1 MHLQGRDDMAR
12 KAKRSTK
19 SAKRTPARK
28 PAKRKAAARKPAAKK
43 KAAKPAARKPV
54 PPHGYRSATPHIV
67 LRGAAQALDFYK
79 AALGAVERMR
89 MATPDGARLMHAEMQ
104 IGDSVIMMSDE
115 FPEMNTGARAPNV
128 LGATTG
134 SIHLYSE
141 QVDELFA
148 RAVAAGMTVLM
159 PLADMFWGDRYCKLR
174 DPFGHQWSIAKQV
187 RKMTPAEIAEA
198 AKAAFAAKA

>member
-1 MHLQGRDDMAR
+1 MAR

-19 SAKRTPARK
+19 SAKRAPARRPAKKKAAARK
-28 PAKRKAAARKPAAKK
+28 PEAKKKAAARKPAA
-43 KAAKPAARKPV
+43 RKSA
-54 PPHGYRSATPHIV
+54 PPYGYRSVTPHIV

-79 AALGAVERMR
+79 VALGAIERMR

-141 QVDELFA
+141 DIEELFG

-159 PLADMFWGDRYCKLR
+159 PLQDMFWGDRYGRLR

-187 RKMTPAEIAEA
+187 RKMTPEEIAEA
-198 AKAAFAAKA
+198 AAAAFAAHK

>member
-1 MHLQGRDDMAR
+1 MAR

-19 SAKRTPARK
+19 APKRAPARK
-28 PAKRKAAARKPAAKK
+28 PAKPKAAARKSPAK
-43 KAAKPAARKPV
+43 KAAKRTAPKSKP
-54 PPHGYRSATPHIV
+54 PYGYRSVTPYIV
-67 LRGAAQALDFYK
+67 LRDASQAIEFYK
-79 AALGAVERMR
+79 AALGAIERMR
-89 MATPDGARLMHAEMQ
+89 LATPDGARLMHAEMQ

-141 QVDELFA
+141 EVDELFA

-187 RKMTPAEIAEA
+187 RKMTPAEIADA
-198 AKAAFAAKA
+198 AIAAFAAHK